1 MRQENTESA
10 PTGSEESSGQGSA
23 LPGAGEPTLEDMLRQ
38 IGGSAAVRDATGED
52 EADPTNDGGRVMSD
66 DRYGDLVQYL
76 ELRQLTLAPCHDARE
91 AVWRRNAVSALR
103 AYLLHSQLLR
113 ASEKRGQDYSL
124 A

>member
-1 MRQENTESA
+1 
-10 PTGSEESSGQGSA
+10 
-23 LPGAGEPTLEDMLRQ
+23 
-38 IGGSAAVRDATGED
+38 
-52 EADPTNDGGRVMSD
+52 
-66 DRYGDLVQYL
+66 LVQYL